1 MSGTWWVD
9 EQELLEEQLEV
20 LNKDFDINL
29 LISGPPGSGKT
40 NLLLLRANHIHI
52 TEGTE
57 FYIVGYTSLLTNFI
71 RTGAQKY
78 KFPANKII
86 TQMKLYESVLN
97 DNGVNFPKING
108 EKFTDKLDRLRD
120 GIQKLISTKVG
131 ENCFPI
137 LFIDEGQDYN
147 KFDLEAFF
155 YLANKVCLSADVRQ
169 GLYVGED
176 EISGFVKGKCDESI
190 NLTFHYR
197 TGKNILAVADRLMHG
212 KLGHQPMLDTSQYN
226 ESHLPSTVEHHETIQ
241 IDKQIQMAIDRLI
254 NQLKAY
260 PNETLGIL
268 VPRKQ
273 ELNYIW
279 EKLSTHPQLSDKVTN
294 AHLDSFNT
302 DSPIWISTIHSAKG
316 LEFRA
321 VHLLTAEF
329 IANYTK
335 HSRRLAFTAITRAK
349 TALVIYS
356 ENPLPPFFSAALAS
370 KAPNKIKIGQL
381 FGKTI

>member
-9 EQELLEEQLEV
+9 EQELLEEQLDV

-57 FYIVGYTSLLTNFI
+57 FYIIGYTSLLTNFI

-78 KFPANKII
+78 KFPTNKII
-86 TQMKLYESVLN
+86 TQMKLYETVLN
-97 DNGVNFPKING
+97 DHGINVPKIAG
-108 EKFTDKLDRLRD
+108 EKFPERLDRLRE
-120 GIQKLISTKVG
+120 GIKKLMSAKLG

-137 LFIDEGQDYN
+137 LFIDEAQDYG

-155 YLANKVCLSADVRQ
+155 YLANKVCLSADIRQ
-169 GLYVGED
+169 GLYINNE
-176 EISGFVKGKCDESI
+176 EIPDFVKSKCDEAI
-190 NLTFHYR
+190 KLRFHYR
-197 TGKNILAVADRLMHG
+197 TGKNILVVADKLMHG
-212 KLGHQPMLDTSQYN
+212 KLGHEPMLDTSQYN
-226 ESHLPSTVEHHETIQ
+226 ESDLPSTVEHYENID
-241 IDKQIQMAIDRLI
+241 IDKQIQIAADRLI

-260 PNETLGIL
+260 PNETLGVL
-268 VPRKQ
+268 APRKE

-279 EKLSTHPQLSDKVTN
+279 EKLSSHPQLSDKVTN
-294 AHLDSFNT
+294 AHLDTFNT
-302 DSPIWISTIHSAKG
+302 DRPIWFSTIHSAKG

-321 VHLLTAEF
+321 VHLLSAEF
-329 IANYTK
+329 VANHTK
-335 HSRRLAFTAITRAK
+335 HARRLAFTAVTRAK

-356 ENPLPPFFSAALAS
+356 HEALLPFFAAALAS